1 MSAPEHA
8 PDYTAEYD
16 NSGRVPNAAE
26 LIDGYMLDAAFF
38 RESHADHM
46 EADLLYGPEPRN
58 MLDIF
63 WPLSQSKDGETG
75 HDKTAPLAMFI
86 HGGYWQRLDRS
97 SFSHMAGGL
106 LAHGVAVAIPSYTL
120 CPENTVEGIVNEM
133 RRACLV
139 LYQTHQRPITVV
151 GHSAGGHLAACM
163 LATDWSAIHPE
174 LPEDLVQSAVGIS
187 GLYDLLPLIHTP
199 INEALGLDEDSAR
212 DASPVLWTPDALNRF
227 EAWVG
232 SDESNEYHRQSRDL
246 TEQWCMLGTPTEYV
260 IAEGQNHFT
269 VIDALTDPGST
280 MVRSIVDLVNFPA
293 IDVPLP
299 EGDDLAEVMSEAELE
314 EDPEP
319 KPEPETES
327 ASEPLESDGET
338 AVIEASD
345 ESNLD
350 AESVD
355 VDADPLNGSYASNEP
370 EDVQVLEAEDQ
381 EQSGQQPKD
390 NAGTFEESKS

>member
-1 MSAPEHA
+1 MSAPDYA

-16 NSGRVPNAAE
+16 NSARVPNAAE

-38 RESHADHM
+38 RESYADHM

-63 WPLSQSKDGETG
+63 WPLSQSKDGETE
-75 HDKTAPLAMFI
+75 HNKAAPLAMFI

-106 LAHGVAVAIPSYTL
+106 LAHGVAVAVPSYTL

-133 RRACLV
+133 RRACIV

-232 SDESNEYHRQSRDL
+232 GDESDEYHRQSREL
-246 TEQWCMLGTPTEYV
+246 AEQWCMLGTPTEYV

-269 VIDALTDPGST
+269 VIDALTDPNST

-293 IDVPLP
+293 INVPLP
-299 EGDDLAEVMSEAELE
+299 DGDEKQEPILEPEIMPEDEIDVTDSRDEAELTAE
-314 EDPEP
+314 VEPGPADDDPTPPANVEQ
-319 KPEPETES
+319 
-327 ASEPLESDGET
+327 ADGGEKEQT
-338 AVIEASD
+338 
-345 ESNLD
+345 
-350 AESVD
+350 
-355 VDADPLNGSYASNEP
+355 
-370 EDVQVLEAEDQ
+370 VLEAEDQ
-381 EQSGQQPKD
+381 EQSNQEPQD
-390 NAGTFEESKS
+390 DASALEESKG

>member
-1 MSAPEHA
+1 E
-8 PDYTAEYD
+8 
-16 NSGRVPNAAE
+16 
-26 LIDGYMLDAAFF
+26 
-38 RESHADHM
+38 
-46 EADLLYGPEPRN
+46 
-58 MLDIF
+58 
-63 WPLSQSKDGETG
+63 DGETE
-75 HDKTAPLAMFI
+75 HNKAAPLAMFI

-106 LAHGVAVAIPSYTL
+106 LAHGVGVAVPSYTL

-133 RRACLV
+133 RRACIV
-139 LYQTHQRPITVV
+139 LYQTHQRPITVF

-232 SDESNEYHRQSRDL
+232 GDESDEYHRQSRDL
-246 TEQWCMLGTPTEYV
+246 AEQWCMLGTPTEYV

-269 VIDALTDPGST
+269 VIDALTDPNST

-293 IDVPLP
+293 INVPLP
-299 EGDDLAEVMSEAELE
+299 DGDEGQEPVLEPEIMPEDETDVTDSRDEAELTAE
-314 EDPEP
+314 AEPSPADDDPTPPANVEQ
-319 KPEPETES
+319 
-327 ASEPLESDGET
+327 ADGGEKEQT
-338 AVIEASD
+338 
-345 ESNLD
+345 
-350 AESVD
+350 
-355 VDADPLNGSYASNEP
+355 
-370 EDVQVLEAEDQ
+370 VLEAEDQ
-381 EQSGQQPKD
+381 EQSNQEPQD
-390 NAGTFEESKS
+390 DASALEESKG

>member
-1 MSAPEHA
+1 MSAPDYA

-38 RESHADHM
+38 RESYADHM
-46 EADLLYGPEPRN
+46 ETDLLYGPEPRN

-63 WPLSQSKDGETG
+63 WPLSQSEDGETE
-75 HDKTAPLAMFI
+75 HNKAAPLAMFI

-120 CPENTVEGIVNEM
+120 CPENTVEGIVNEI
-133 RRACLV
+133 RRACIV

-232 SDESNEYHRQSRDL
+232 GDESDEYHRQSREL
-246 TEQWCMLGTPTEYV
+246 AEQWCMLGTPTEYV

-269 VIDALTDPGST
+269 VIDALTDPNST

-293 IDVPLP
+293 INVPLP
-299 EGDDLAEVMSEAELE
+299 DGDEGQEPVLEPEIMPEDETDVTDSRDEAELTAE
-314 EDPEP
+314 AEPSPADDDPTPPDDVEP
-319 KPEPETES
+319 ADDSQTEQ
-327 ASEPLESDGET
+327 T
-338 AVIEASD
+338 
-345 ESNLD
+345 
-350 AESVD
+350 
-355 VDADPLNGSYASNEP
+355 
-370 EDVQVLEAEDQ
+370 VLEAEDQ
-381 EQSGQQPKD
+381 EQSNQEPQD
-390 NAGTFEESKS
+390 DASALEESKG